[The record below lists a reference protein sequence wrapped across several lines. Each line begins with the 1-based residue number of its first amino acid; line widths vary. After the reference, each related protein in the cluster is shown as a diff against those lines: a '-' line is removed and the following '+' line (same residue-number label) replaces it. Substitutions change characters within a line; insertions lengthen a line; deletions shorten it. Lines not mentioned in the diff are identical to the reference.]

1 MKISLLTLA
10 LVATL
15 ACLAG
20 AQTYLKGD
28 LNENYIVDL
37 ADLQL
42 FAQEWL
48 DASCS
53 APNCSADLD
62 GVPGV
67 GLNDFALMAAN
78 WQVHGRIPLVINEF
92 MARNNSL
99 TGIHDEWGDYDDW
112 IEIYNYGE
120 DAIDIGG
127 MWVTDNLDTGPRWQI
142 PRGNPAVTT
151 IASGGYLLIWA
162 DNETGEGALH
172 VPFALDGGGED
183 IGLYD
188 ADRNL
193 IDSIGFGSQQQNKSY
208 GRLPDGS
215 ASWHIF
221 DSPTPRRP
229 NHGAPIAVV
238 INEIMYH
245 PYHLW
250 DEAHNLYEPE
260 NMALEYIEL
269 WNRSIE
275 AVNLAGW
282 KFVDGVDY
290 VFPDVTLNAGEYLVV
305 AADVNAF
312 AAKYPGVSNVIGG
325 WTGRLANSGE
335 DIVLADDANSTID
348 WLYYADQG
356 DWARRELG
364 PLEVGYRGW
373 IWVAEHDGD
382 GKSLELINAAL
393 PNECGHNWA
402 ASSTDNG
409 TPGAIN
415 SVIDNDIAPLIVDV
429 AHFPIMPGPNDTTTV
444 TARIIDEM
452 ATGVGVMLH
461 YRIDRSVYVKDV
473 YPHHD
478 PDDYNDV
485 VMFDDGLHGDEQAG
499 DGVYGAQIPAHSN
512 NTIIEFYVEARD
524 TSNNSRTWPAPAL
537 IDGISEQVTNALYQV
552 DNMFDPYAPWI
563 AGSQPVYH
571 IIMTNAEKAKMR
583 DIVSHSTLEGP
594 NSQMNATFISVD
606 GVDTK
611 LRYTIGVRNRGHGTR
626 NDFPNNFHINFVH
639 DQPWKDVTAL
649 NLNTKFTYLQLVGNA
664 LFRMSGLA
672 QCDTAAVEVRVNG
685 ENQAD
690 TDPTATY
697 GSYVH
702 LEAVNSEFTDNHY
715 PEDGA
720 GNTYQCM
727 RVTHQADLR
736 YEGATPT
743 SYRQNYFKETNTMQD
758 DWSDL
763 IELCNVL
770 SNTPEQ
776 TYVQEVNRVINA
788 EQWLRHIAV
797 NVILNN
803 KETTL
808 ANGNGDDYHIYSGVE
823 DPRFVLIQHDLDSV
837 CGLGQNTGLYND
849 PILQARGIPAIKR
862 FLEHPQF
869 APRFYFHLRDLI
881 GTVFSAGRINPFL
894 DESLGDWVPPTTINR
909 MKTFIAQRNTY
920 ILSLIPSQLTIGTD
934 LPQVSGYHQTDVN
947 TVALYGTADAVETRS
962 VLVNGHPTVWSAIDG
977 KWTFSGTSE
986 ANSTTLVNRGS
997 KWRYFDEYTDLGP
1010 QWYLNINDSNW
1021 PEDDAELGYG
1031 DAADGR
1037 PEATTISYIDTDP
1050 STAGVQKN
1058 ITTYFT
1064 HRFEVNDVSKYSRLS
1079 LRILRDDGAVV
1090 YLNEEKIASSNMP
1103 QSGITYSTTASTN
1116 VNGTDAQ
1123 GNDIETLYYGGAVY
1137 PNDDDFTNIDPNHL
1151 QNGNNILVVEIHQYL
1166 PTSADISFD
1175 LELVAFEVG
1184 EDTPLL
1190 QPGINRVIVQ
1200 TFDGPDGTGNEL
1212 ENGYIDIWYNDGSD
1226 LDISGTLATN
1236 RTLDAAS
1243 GPWHITGDI
1252 FVPSGR
1258 TLTIQAGTTL
1268 FFEGGTG
1275 ITVQQGGRLVA
1286 EGTQYNRIRLT
1297 SVPGGA
1303 HWDGVKFDHTLE
1315 DNRLAYVDHEFGD
1328 GQGKST
1334 DVQYS
1339 KVTIDNM
1346 TWSGTN
1352 TEVLNIDHPSVIC
1365 RDSIFPSVG
1374 STEPLHGVGL
1384 TGNEYL
1390 IFEGCIFGSATG
1402 YNDII
1407 DFTGGRRPGPIF
1419 QLYNNIFMGGGDD
1432 GPDLDSTDAHIEGN
1446 IFMNFHHQAGSDG
1459 YSSAVATGN
1468 EGFSSEIYVARNI
1481 FINNDHGVLLK
1492 EDCYMYAQNNVFV
1505 DSNIAVVTFGE
1516 PYRNPPRTPGKGT
1529 YMEGN
1534 IFWNNAAMFEHFFQD
1549 PLPTYGPT
1557 GDVNVYNSILPAQWH
1572 YLGAGNIDADPLF
1585 VDPKGDFHLRG
1596 ISPAIGSGLTGLD
1609 MGAYVPAGACVYGEP
1624 PLITHRTT
1632 ATLTVGG
1639 PGITHYKYSVN
1650 SPTGPWSAELPIST
1664 PIELSGLI
1672 NGQSYTVYVI
1682 GKNSARVWQESPN
1695 TSHTWTVDSSYSKLS
1710 LSELIA
1716 DNNSAFEHEGQFPDI
1731 IELYYDGP
1739 VPLDLTGI
1747 KITDNPV
1754 EPNKF
1759 VFSGGAMSPG
1769 EYLILYA
1776 DTNTAA
1782 SGLHTGFALNR
1793 EGDSVY
1799 LYDKNGQILD
1809 SVQFGLQLTDLSV
1822 GRIGRDGRWTLT
1834 APTFGQA
1841 NVQES
1846 LGNPDT
1852 VKINEWFTN
1861 GLVLFEDDF
1870 IELYNPHPS
1879 PVDIGG
1885 MYLTDNPV
1893 NQQDKHKI
1901 SPLSFIDGNGFAV
1914 YIADNSNGPGHVN
1927 FRLSADTEMIGLFDA
1942 QLNQIDKVIYGPQTT
1957 DVSYG
1962 RAPDGVENFEFFVL
1976 PTPGISNPSLRTIDI
1991 DVTLAA
1997 ENATKRVIVPAFAGH
2012 IGPTWNSD
2020 PNFDDSGWN
2029 DGVFIPAKTG
2039 GVGYDYT
2046 QTTYDP
2052 YISYDV
2058 EAAMY
2063 NKNDTC
2069 YIRIPFTVS
2078 DSTSDFT
2085 KMVIR
2090 VRYDDGYIAY
2100 INGQKVAERNAPAT
2114 PLWNSDATGQHADA
2128 AAVVFEDID
2137 ISNRIGSLRQGNN
2150 ILAIHAL
2157 NDSGN
2162 RSDFLLSVEL
2172 KAIIT
2177 RTEGEF
2183 PFLSALDLL
2192 DGLRVTEVMYH
2203 HPDGSEYDF
2212 IELKNISDV
2221 VLDLNGVR
2229 FTEGIDFTFPQETE
2243 TLNPGE
2249 YVVVISNLTAFE
2261 SEYGTGINI
2270 AGQYI
2275 GNLSNAGENIIL
2287 RLPVPLEAAILR
2299 FRYRDNWYPTTDG
2312 SGDAL
2317 VIRDATIH
2325 PATWGDPESWQPAA
2339 PTPGES

>member
-1 MKISLLTLA
+1 MEREIPKPMKIPLLTLA

-20 AQTYLKGD
+20 AQTYPKGD

-37 ADLQL
+37 TDLQL

-67 GLNDFALMAAN
+67 NLNDFAFIASN
-78 WQVHGRIPLVINEF
+78 WQVHGRIPLAINEF

-120 DAIDIGG
+120 DAINIGG
-127 MWVTDNLDTGPRWQI
+127 MWVTDSLDVGPRWQI

-162 DNETGEGALH
+162 DNEIGEGALH

-188 ADRNL
+188 SDRNL
-193 IDSIGFGSQQQNKSY
+193 IDSIGFGPQQQNKSY

-215 ASWHIF
+215 AGWHIF

-250 DEAHNLYEPE
+250 DEVHNLYEPE

-282 KFVDGVDY
+282 KFIEGVDF
-290 VFPDVTLNAGEYLVV
+290 VFPDVTLNAGQYLVV

-312 AAKYPGVSNVIGG
+312 KNKYPGVSNVIGG

-335 DIVLADDANSTID
+335 DIVLVDDANSTID

-382 GKSLELINAAL
+382 GKSLELINVAL
-393 PNECGHNWA
+393 PNECGHNWT

-409 TPGAIN
+409 TPGVIN

-429 AHFPIMPGPNDTTTV
+429 THFPIMPGPNDTTTV
-444 TARIIDEM
+444 TARIIDEL

-478 PDDYNDV
+478 PNDYNDLA
-485 VMFDDGLHGDEQAG
+485 MFDDGSHGDEQAG
-499 DGVYGAQIPAHSN
+499 DGIYGTQIPAHSN
-512 NTIIEFYVEARD
+512 NTIIEFYVEAHD
-524 TSNNSRTWPAPAL
+524 TAGNKRTWPAPAL

-594 NSQMNATFISVD
+594 NAQMNATFISVD

-626 NDFPNNFHINFVH
+626 NDFPNNYHINFVH

-672 QCDTAAVEVRVNG
+672 QCDTAAVEIRVNG

-702 LEAVNSEFTDNHY
+702 LESINSDFTDSHY

-720 GNTYQCM
+720 GNAYKCM
-727 RVTHQADLR
+727 RKTHQADLR

-743 SYRQNYFKETNTMQD
+743 LYRQNYFKESNSMQD

-770 SNTPEQ
+770 SNTPDQ

-808 ANGNGDDYHIYSGVE
+808 ANGNGDDYYLYSGVE

-881 GTVFSAGRINPFL
+881 ETVFAAGRINPFL
-894 DESLGDWVPPTTINR
+894 DEFLGDWIPPTTINQ
-909 MKTFIAQRNTY
+909 MKNFIAQRNTY

-934 LPQVSGYHQTDVN
+934 LPQSGGYYKTLVN
-947 TVALYGTADAVETRS
+947 NAAIYGTADIINTRS
-962 VLVNGHPTVWSAIDG
+962 VL
-977 KWTFSGTSE
+977 
-986 ANSTTLVNRGS
+986 ANAHLASWLPV
-997 KWRYFDEYTDLGP
+997 
-1010 QWYLNINDSNW
+1010 
-1021 PEDDAELGYG
+1021 
-1031 DAADGR
+1031 DGR
-1037 PEATTISYIDTDP
+1037 WSISV
-1050 STAGVQKN
+1050 TALK
-1058 ITTYFT
+1058 
-1064 HRFEVNDVSKYSRLS
+1064 
-1079 LRILRDDGAVV
+1079 
-1090 YLNEEKIASSNMP
+1090 
-1103 QSGITYSTTASTN
+1103 
-1116 VNGTDAQ
+1116 
-1123 GNDIETLYYGGAVY
+1123 
-1137 PNDDDFTNIDPNHL
+1137 
-1151 QNGNNILVVEIHQYL
+1151 
-1166 PTSADISFD
+1166 
-1175 LELVAFEVG
+1175 
-1184 EDTPLL
+1184 
-1190 QPGINRVIVQ
+1190 PGINRIIVQ
-1200 TFDGPDGTGNEL
+1200 TFDGPNGSGNEL
-1212 ENGYIDIWYNDGSD
+1212 KEGYIDIWYDDGGD
-1226 LDISGTLATN
+1226 VDISGTLATN

-1243 GPWHITGDI
+1243 GPWHVTNDIT
-1252 FVPSGR
+1252 VPVGI
-1258 TLTIQAGTTL
+1258 TLTIQLGTTL
-1268 FFEGGTG
+1268 FFDADTG
-1275 ITVQQGGRLVA
+1275 ITINGRLLA
-1286 EGTQYNRIRLT
+1286 EGTEFARIRFTKTPGAGSWAGLQFLNSSQQSRIAYADMEYCDSGDCAVKADYAAVYMDHVIWGNHTKQYLT
-1297 SVPGGA
+1297 FDDSSIILTNSV
-1303 HWDGVKFDHTLE
+1303 L
-1315 DNRLAYVDHEFGD
+1315 
-1328 GQGKST
+1328 
-1334 DVQYS
+1334 
-1339 KVTIDNM
+1339 
-1346 TWSGTN
+1346 
-1352 TEVLNIDHPSVIC
+1352 PS
-1365 RDSIFPSVG
+1365 
-1374 STEPLHGVGL
+1374 L
-1384 TGNEYL
+1384 TGAELVHFWGFPANGYAL
-1390 IFEGCIFGSATG
+1390 IEGNWFGTTTG

-1407 DFTGGRRPGPIF
+1407 DFTGGQRPGPIVQF
-1419 QLYNNIFMGGGDD
+1419 LNNVFTGASDDCIDLDAADAHVEGNVFMHVHMDSPRESVSHAVTTGTEYSQVSELTVVRNLFYDVDHALLSKDGGYITAVNNTIVHTTVAAINMYEARSGQWQGKGFYGDGNIFYDAARMFENPDWAGHPTSIIMNHSIFPIIPGDPIVWTGSGNSQDDPQLYNTTNVTDPPVDFM
-1432 GPDLDSTDAHIEGN
+1432 LH
-1446 IFMNFHHQAGSDG
+1446 
-1459 YSSAVATGN
+1459 
-1468 EGFSSEIYVARNI
+1468 
-1481 FINNDHGVLLK
+1481 
-1492 EDCYMYAQNNVFV
+1492 
-1505 DSNIAVVTFGE
+1505 
-1516 PYRNPPRTPGKGT
+1516 
-1529 YMEGN
+1529 
-1534 IFWNNAAMFEHFFQD
+1534 
-1549 PLPTYGPT
+1549 PT
-1557 GDVNVYNSILPAQWH
+1557 S
-1572 YLGAGNIDADPLF
+1572 
-1585 VDPKGDFHLRG
+1585 
-1596 ISPAIGSGLTGLD
+1596 SPAIGTGPNGQD
-1609 MGAYVPAGACVYGEP
+1609 MGGLVPAGASISGEP
-1624 PLITHRTT
+1624 PPRTWRNS
-1632 ATLTVGG
+1632 AILTVGG
-1639 PGITHYKYSVN
+1639 PDIYGYKYRVN
-1650 SPTGPWSAELPIST
+1650 
-1664 PIELSGLI
+1664 
-1672 NGQSYTVYVI
+1672 NGQWSGEILRPEPQLPDIPIQPLAHILLTNLPDGTYTVYVI
-1682 GKNSARVWQESPN
+1682 IKNSASVWQNESEAVA
-1695 TSHTWTVDSSYSKLS
+1695 SDTWTVDSSYSKLS

-1716 DNNSAFEHEGQFPDI
+1716 DNNSAFEHEGQYPDI

-1747 KITDNPV
+1747 KITDNQSD
-1754 EPNKF
+1754 PNKF
-1759 VFSGGAMSPG
+1759 VFSGGNMSPG

-1782 SGLHTGFALNR
+1782 SGLHLGFALNR

-1799 LYDKNGQILD
+1799 LYDKNGLLLD

-1834 APTFGQA
+1834 APTFGQENIA
-1841 NVQES
+1841 QP

-1861 GLVLFEDDF
+1861 GLVLFVDDF
-1870 IELYNPHPS
+1870 VELYNPHPS

-1901 SPLSFIDGNGFAV
+1901 SPLSFIDSNGFAV
-1914 YIADNSNGPGHVN
+1914 YVADDSNGPGHLN

-1942 QLNQIDKVIYGPQTT
+1942 QLNQIDEVIYGPQTT

-1997 ENATKRVIVPAFAGH
+1997 ENATKRVIVPAFEGH
-2012 IGPTWNSD
+2012 IGQTWNSD

-2046 QTTYDP
+2046 QTSYDP

-2058 EAAMY
+2058 EAAIY

-2069 YIRIPFTVS
+2069 YIRIPFTIS
-2078 DSTSDFT
+2078 DSPSDFT

-2090 VRYDDGYIAY
+2090 VRYDDGFIAY
-2100 INGQKVAERNAPAT
+2100 INGQKVAERNAPGI
-2114 PLWNSDATGQHADA
+2114 PVWNSGATGQHADA
-2128 AAVVFEDID
+2128 AAVVFEDIV
-2137 ISNRIGSLRQGNN
+2137 ISNRIGSLWQGNN

-2157 NDSGN
+2157 NESGN

-2172 KAIIT
+2172 KATIT

-2203 HPDGSEYDF
+2203 APEGSEYDY
-2212 IELKNISDV
+2212 IELKNISNV
-2221 VLDLNGVR
+2221 ILDLNGVR
-2229 FTEGIDFTFPQETE
+2229 FTEGIDFTFPAV
-2243 TLNPGE
+2243 TLDPGE
-2249 YVVVISNLTAFE
+2249 YIVVICNLTAFE

-2270 AGQYI
+2270 AGQYT
-2275 GNLSNAGENIIL
+2275 GNLSNAGEDIVL

-2299 FRYRDNWYPTTDG
+2299 FRYRDSWYPTTDG

-2317 VIRDATIH
+2317 VIRDPTAH

-2339 PTPGES
+2339 PTPGEP

>member
-1 MKISLLTLA
+1 MKIPLLTLA

-20 AQTYLKGD
+20 AQTYPKGD

-67 GLNDFALMAAN
+67 NLNDFAFIASN
-78 WQVHGRIPLVINEF
+78 WQVRGRIPLVINEF
-92 MARNNSL
+92 MARNNSIS
-99 TGIHDEWGDYDDW
+99 GIHDEWGDYDDW

-120 DAIDIGG
+120 DAINIGG
-127 MWVTDNLDTGPRWQI
+127 MWVTDSLDVGPRWQI

-162 DNETGEGALH
+162 DNEIGEGALH

-188 ADRNL
+188 SDRNL
-193 IDSIGFGSQQQNKSY
+193 IDSIGFGPQQQNKSY

-215 ASWHIF
+215 AGWHIF

-250 DEAHNLYEPE
+250 DEVHNLYEPE

-282 KFVDGVDY
+282 KFVEGVDF
-290 VFPDVTLNAGEYLVV
+290 VFPDVTLNAGQYLVV

-312 AAKYPGVSNVIGG
+312 KNKYPGVSNVIGG

-335 DIVLADDANSTID
+335 DIVLVDDANSTID

-382 GKSLELINAAL
+382 GKSLELINAVL
-393 PNECGHNWA
+393 PNECGQNWA
-402 ASSTDNG
+402 ASSTNNG

-429 AHFPIMPGPNDTTTV
+429 THSPIMPGPNDTTTV
-444 TARIIDEM
+444 TARIIDEL

-478 PDDYNDV
+478 PNDYNDLA
-485 VMFDDGLHGDEQAG
+485 MFDDGSHGDEQAG
-499 DGVYGAQIPAHSN
+499 DGIYGTQIPAHSN
-512 NTIIEFYVEARD
+512 NTIIEFYVEAHD
-524 TSNNSRTWPAPAL
+524 TAGNKRTWPAPAL

-594 NSQMNATFISVD
+594 NAQMNATFISVD

-626 NDFPNNFHINFVH
+626 NDFPNNYHINFVH

-672 QCDTAAVEVRVNG
+672 QCDTAAVEIRVNG

-702 LEAVNSEFTDNHY
+702 LESINSDFTDSHY

-720 GNTYQCM
+720 GNAYKCM
-727 RVTHQADLR
+727 RKTHQADLR

-743 SYRQNYFKETNTMQD
+743 LYRQNYFKESNSMQD

-770 SNTPEQ
+770 SNTPDQ

-808 ANGNGDDYHIYSGVE
+808 ANGNGDDYYLYSGVE

-881 GTVFSAGRINPFL
+881 ETVFAAGRINPFL
-894 DESLGDWVPPTTINR
+894 DEFLGDWIPPTTINQ
-909 MKTFIAQRNTY
+909 MKNFIAQRNTY

-934 LPQVSGYHQTDVN
+934 LPQSGGYYKTLVN
-947 TVALYGTADAVETRS
+947 NAAIYGTADIINTRS
-962 VLVNGHPTVWSAIDG
+962 VLANAHLASWLPIDG
-977 KWTFSGTSE
+977 KWS
-986 ANSTTLVNRGS
+986 
-997 KWRYFDEYTDLGP
+997 
-1010 QWYLNINDSNW
+1010 
-1021 PEDDAELGYG
+1021 
-1031 DAADGR
+1031 
-1037 PEATTISYIDTDP
+1037 ISV
-1050 STAGVQKN
+1050 TALK
-1058 ITTYFT
+1058 
-1064 HRFEVNDVSKYSRLS
+1064 
-1079 LRILRDDGAVV
+1079 
-1090 YLNEEKIASSNMP
+1090 
-1103 QSGITYSTTASTN
+1103 
-1116 VNGTDAQ
+1116 
-1123 GNDIETLYYGGAVY
+1123 
-1137 PNDDDFTNIDPNHL
+1137 
-1151 QNGNNILVVEIHQYL
+1151 
-1166 PTSADISFD
+1166 
-1175 LELVAFEVG
+1175 
-1184 EDTPLL
+1184 
-1190 QPGINRVIVQ
+1190 PGINRIIVQ
-1200 TFDGPDGTGNEL
+1200 TFDAPNGSGNEL
-1212 ENGYIDIWYNDGSD
+1212 KEGYIDIWYDDGGD
-1226 LDISGTLATN
+1226 TDISGTLATN
-1236 RTLDAAS
+1236 RILDAAS

-1252 FVPSGR
+1252 VVPSGL

-1286 EGTQYNRIRLT
+1286 DGTRYSHIRLT

-1505 DSNIAVVTFGE
+1505 DTNIAVVTFGE

-1534 IFWNNAAMFEHFFQD
+1534 IFWNNAAMFEHFFQE

-1557 GDVNVYNSILPAQWH
+1557 GDVNVCNSILPAQWH
-1572 YLGAGNIDADPLF
+1572 YLGTGNIDADPLF

-1624 PLITHRTT
+1624 PAITHRTT

-1650 SPTGPWSAELPIST
+1650 SPTGPWSAELPISA

-1682 GKNSARVWQESPN
+1682 GKNSASVWQESPN
-1695 TSHTWTVDSSYSKLS
+1695 ASHTWTVDSSYSKLS

-1716 DNNSAFEHEGQFPDI
+1716 DNNSAFEHEGQYPDI

-1747 KITDNPV
+1747 KITDNQSD
-1754 EPNKF
+1754 PNKF
-1759 VFSGGAMSPG
+1759 VFSGGNMSPG

-1782 SGLHTGFALNR
+1782 SGLHLGFALNR

-1799 LYDKNGQILD
+1799 LYDKNGLLLD

-1834 APTFGQA
+1834 APTFGQENIA
-1841 NVQES
+1841 QP

-1861 GLVLFEDDF
+1861 GLVLFVDDF
-1870 IELYNPHPS
+1870 VELYNPHPS

-1901 SPLSFIDGNGFAV
+1901 SPLSFIDSNGFAV
-1914 YIADNSNGPGHVN
+1914 YVADDSNGPGHLN

-1942 QLNQIDKVIYGPQTT
+1942 QLNQIDEVIYGPQTT

-2058 EAAMY
+2058 EAAIY

-2069 YIRIPFTVS
+2069 YIRIPFTIS
-2078 DSTSDFT
+2078 DGPSDFT

-2090 VRYDDGYIAY
+2090 VRYDDGFIAY
-2100 INGQKVAERNAPAT
+2100 INGEKVAERNAPAT
-2114 PLWNSDATGQHADA
+2114 PLWNSDATGQHADS

-2137 ISNRIGSLRQGNN
+2137 ISGKIDIALRQGNN

-2157 NDSGN
+2157 NESGN

-2172 KAIIT
+2172 KATIT

-2203 HPDGSEYDF
+2203 APEGSEYDY
-2212 IELKNISDV
+2212 IELKNISNV

-2229 FTEGIDFTFPQETE
+2229 FTEGIDFTFPPE
-2243 TLNPGE
+2243 TLDPGE
-2249 YVVVISNLTAFE
+2249 YVVVISNLSAFE

-2270 AGQYI
+2270 AGQYT
-2275 GNLSNAGENIIL
+2275 GNLSNAGEDIVL
-2287 RLPVPLEAAILR
+2287 KLPIPLEAAILR
-2299 FRYRDNWYPTTDG
+2299 FRYRDSWYPTTDG

-2317 VIRDATIH
+2317 VIRDPTAH

-2339 PTPGES
+2339 PTPGEP